1 MNLNTI
7 RYIDNNLTFTRMG
20 FGLEKFGFGKKN
32 AEEQPAVIENPAETE
47 PSATTTETE
56 PDYSRRNFVI
66 GGIAAVAG
74 STLLG
79 EDAEAARY
87 RVPNYTT
94 DRRDTIIER
103 NIQSEARRN
112 RQPDPNPDQRFGSSR
127 YENRPRVESY
137 GAMTYIGFSPTEH
150 EQKIIVSHLFRRV
163 PEAISA
169 QINLQSSREGV
180 QNLEINILKSDNTTL
195 VVTGRSVY
203 LQPGINKNT
212 DLVNNLLERL

>member
-103 NIQSEARRN
+103 NIQSEARRKKDTSLIMPATVLEPHAASSLADLRRIFFRCLPAGARTKSASPHVRRYGRVTLSRIN
-112 RQPDPNPDQRFGSSR
+112 R
-127 YENRPRVESY
+127 
-137 GAMTYIGFSPTEH
+137 
-150 EQKIIVSHLFRRV
+150 
-163 PEAISA
+163 
-169 QINLQSSREGV
+169 
-180 QNLEINILKSDNTTL
+180 
-195 VVTGRSVY
+195 
-203 LQPGINKNT
+203 
-212 DLVNNLLERL
+212 